1 MAAIT
6 GSTIINTVP
15 YLGKKM
21 IYVETPSTADSNDT
35 IDLSG
40 VLDSI
45 DLIYAYDQDTGDQV
59 TATESSC
66 VVTIDASGGTT
77 NHTYALLVVGE

>member
-6 GSTIINTVP
+6 GSIIIDTVP
-15 YLGKKM
+15 NLGKKM
-21 IYVETPSTADSNDT
+21 MYVETPDTADSGDT
-35 IDLSG
+35 VDLSG

-77 NHTYALLVVGE
+77 NHTYSLLVVGE

>member
-45 DLIYAYDQDTGDQV
+45 DLIYAYDQDTGD
-59 TATESSC
+59 
-66 VVTIDASGGTT
+66 
-77 NHTYALLVVGE
+77 